1 MRRIKPWLYG
11 VLVMACIGSAAGTEA
26 DDKVS
31 FFDPDDGMLD
41 LSEYLATASGFLPV
55 PIIITEPVVMAI
67 RYSVALTDNEA
78 LRLT

>member
-11 VLVMACIGSAAGTEA
+11 VLVMACIGSAADTET

-31 FFDPDDGMLD
+31 LFDPDDGMLGM
-41 LSEYLATASGFLPV
+41 SAFLASASGFLPV

-67 RYSVALTDNEA
+67 SYSIALTDHEA